1 MNLQKEKE
9 LLKNIGLNNIYNK
22 SGKDKEL
29 KISSKIKLSNIK
41 NNFLYKGKGE
51 KKERYFLRISVKNS
65 KTKNKELTVIMLN
78 PSEKE
83 IENDSDKI
91 FVDKTITNVIK
102 IAYENEYNQLNI
114 LNLIT
119 IIEPVSD
126 NIKLKQITHSNIEFI
141 KQFIESNKSDI
152 LVAWGEKVK
161 NNTRNE
167 EVKSL
172 IEFLKSKDNVF
183 TFCPNKK
190 DFPKHPARIDFDCCK
205 NCSGK
210 NGIKLVKYNF

>member
-1 MNLQKEKE
+1 MDLQKEANILEENGIKNVYREHKE
-9 LLKNIGLNNIYNK
+9 KNIELEILGRTKSLNLI
-22 SGKDKEL
+22 GE
-29 KISSKIKLSNIK
+29 
-41 NNFLYKGKGE
+41 FLYKN
-51 KKERYFLRISVKNS
+51 KKKNERYFLRISVKNS